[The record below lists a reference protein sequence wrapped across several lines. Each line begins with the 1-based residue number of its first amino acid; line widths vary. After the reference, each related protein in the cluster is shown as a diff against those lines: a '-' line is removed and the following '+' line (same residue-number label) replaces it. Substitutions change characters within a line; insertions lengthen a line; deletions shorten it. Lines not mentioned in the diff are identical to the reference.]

1 MSLQLSNTEL
11 DQLAEQGENL
21 RKRSKNRRT
30 DYKLIDSEIVK
41 TAPEPLPTALKEQI
55 REMLESRVSNDT
67 SANSTIPQQDRSGYI
82 TDVSSATWQFSTQSF
97 SPRSVVSINGAPKN
111 DNGLL
116 KVRTDLSPNV
126 RSETSRSNAAVQTTQ
141 VEEEKRWPY
150 MPNLKPMGDSAQST
164 MTREYNESYTRHI
177 DRYSSMPTLDG
188 GRGGTLIKIKDDRP
202 RPHGIMKSRE
212 LQSKEQILYGDQPRN
227 TMRHERWEE
236 KEIVQTKPKVTEI
249 IQKVEEH
256 TRREEVERTRLR
268 REKKEK
274 KQRSGYRYG
283 NAQEMVFNYDA
294 QFQDSSLAR
303 DWHTGQENLSR
314 KNISMQESRRRVQS
328 ESSYADT
335 DIRSGFSPRQG
346 AESSDWMY
354 RTYEQRPYSPSEL
367 NAAVRNAYEA
377 VDRAH
382 QDINNYRY
390 GNSYRDYVPSQ
401 EGYMRTSS
409 TRREMKNGSS
419 GGQHFTNDY
428 YSDGRHSSVSDSLRR
443 GEARYIPNGEIREV
457 VYSSRRNDGRVHKS
471 FSTRD
476 VFHSGGHEERRN
488 FYRGSQQNVP
498 FVEFPPTLPR
508 SDREAPIP
516 PPHRSR
522 STSNDAYRPITKSR
536 SYADWDDRRGFDP
549 IARRRDDEMMRIE
562 NEFRDSL
569 LMPLPY
575 VGGYTH
581 KKERRHEQIPG
592 GYETFQHEERS
603 DSGHRFDKEGRP
615 TQFR

>member
-1 MSLQLSNTEL
+1 MSFSDSLRMATAEGSKKNTEL
-11 DQLAEQGENL
+11 EQLAEQGEIL
-21 RKRSKNRRT
+21 RKRSKSRRA

-41 TAPEPLPTALKEQI
+41 TPPEPLPASLKEQI

-97 SPRSVVSINGAPKN
+97 SPRSVVSINGAAKN

-116 KVRTDLSPNV
+116 KVRTDLSPNL
-126 RSETSRSNAAVQTTQ
+126 RSETSRSNVAVQTTHA
-141 VEEEKRWPY
+141 EDE
-150 MPNLKPMGDSAQST
+150 
-164 MTREYNESYTRHI
+164 
-177 DRYSSMPTLDG
+177 
-188 GRGGTLIKIKDDRP
+188 RP

-212 LQSKEQILYGDQPRN
+212 LQTKEQILYGDQPRSVVKQD
-227 TMRHERWEE
+227 HWEQRE
-236 KEIVQTKPKVTEI
+236 VLQAKPKVTEI

-274 KQRSGYRYG
+274 KQRSGYHHG
-283 NAQEMVFNYDA
+283 GSHEMVSGYDSADTANLQGMKEYYRRIIPNADETSQNTHAMKKDFN
-294 QFQDSSLAR
+294 SR
-303 DWHTGQENLSR
+303 ESR
-314 KNISMQESRRRVQS
+314 KET
-328 ESSYADT
+328 ESSYAQTNLETKTSQSQQWARDSEGVQK
-335 DIRSGFSPRQG
+335 I
-346 AESSDWMY
+346 
-354 RTYEQRPYSPSEL
+354 YERRAYSPSEL

-377 VDRAH
+377 VDRIH
-382 QDINNYRY
+382 QNIRNYRY
-390 GNSYRDYVPSQ
+390 GSNYRDYRPSH
-401 EGYMRTSS
+401 ESYMRSSS
-409 TRREMKNGSS
+409 TRRETKHGS
-419 GGQHFTNDY
+419 GGQYYDY
-428 YSDGRHSSVSDSLRR
+428 YNDGRHGSVSDSLRR
-443 GEARYIPNGEIREV
+443 GEARYIPNGEVREV
-457 VYSSRRNDGRVHKS
+457 IHSSRRNDGRMHKS
-471 FSTRD
+471 YSTRD
-476 VFHSGGHEERRN
+476 VFHSGGHEERRSSSN

-508 SDREAPIP
+508 SDHEAPIP

-522 STSNDAYRPITKSR
+522 STSND
-536 SYADWDDRRGFDP
+536 
-549 IARRRDDEMMRIE
+549 

-603 DSGHRFDKEGRP
+603 DSGHRFDREGRP
-615 TQFR
+615 TQFSEASQEYSYKRETTSDRRH